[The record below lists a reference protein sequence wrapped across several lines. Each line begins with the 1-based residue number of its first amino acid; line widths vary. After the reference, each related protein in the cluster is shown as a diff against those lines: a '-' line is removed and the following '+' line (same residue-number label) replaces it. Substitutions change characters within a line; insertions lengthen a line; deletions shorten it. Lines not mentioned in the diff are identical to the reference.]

1 MTRRRNTS
9 SNARVSSSSG
19 DDERSTKGIL
29 VDHFVDT
36 LVLIGLELVLAFL
49 IRGISQVMPDMA
61 DVLGFVTVF
70 SKWFSFAALVQ
81 FAFESLLSLAEKD
94 IPWVKRLLRK

>member
-1 MTRRRNTS
+1 
-9 SNARVSSSSG
+9 
-19 DDERSTKGIL
+19 
-29 VDHFVDT
+29 
-36 LVLIGLELVLAFL
+36 
-49 IRGISQVMPDMA
+49 MPDMA